1 MYEFSRRTFLGFLGK
16 ITAALGM
23 FFSLGAGCAKEEA
36 KEEPKRGVRR
46 TSVDFERM
54 GRENLERRE
63 RAKEYSQGRKYITA
77 LSCGSDGGYCETFLS
92 AAAMGAAEFGVE
104 TELIKAST
112 LDVNPLEAYKNDDV
126 PWIHER
132 TTYADCPLIIAV
144 PCYTIR
150 ANALFYAINE
160 RSIGEPYPGCNTKTR
175 LGAAI
180 GVGGSG
186 YDGWASLTNISTE
199 IMLQHTRKVVD
210 QVQFNFCGLREWNL
224 WMQQGQPL
232 TSHTHLKR
240 VIDEPWDKV
249 YSMWGEQPDAVT
261 YFKMAVERAKQLG
274 RNVAQAMNMPIE
286 EVEYKG
292 EASGVECPLC
302 HGRILLV
309 QENLPYVGCPICWI
323 RGTIVNDNG
332 KMKVD
337 WHMEDLKLQR
347 FGSEGLAHHMEYT
360 SQIHRQRTGMNNSE
374 VESLKKKS
382 FPVESLKSSLP
393 MVDSFLIA

>member
-1 MYEFSRRTFLGFLGK
+1 MYEFSRRAFLKFFGK
-16 ITAALGM
+16 ITAALGIV
-23 FFSLGAGCAKEEA
+23 FSFGAGCAKEEG
-36 KEEPKRGVRR
+36 KEEPGR
-46 TSVDFERM
+46 TVEMDFERR
-54 GRENLERRE
+54 GKAALERRE
-63 RAKEYSQGRKYITA
+63 RAKKYSQGRKYITA

-92 AAAMGAAEFGVE
+92 AAAMGAAEFGIE

-112 LDVNPLEAYKNDDV
+112 LDVNVLEAWKDDDV
-126 PWIHER
+126 PWIHEK
-132 TTYADCPLIIAV
+132 TVYADCAWIVAV
-144 PCYTIR
+144 PCYTVR
-150 ANALFYAINE
+150 ANALLYAINE
-160 RSIGEPYPGCNTKTR
+160 RAIGEPYPGCNTKNR
-175 LGAAI
+175 LGAVI

-186 YDGWASLTNISTE
+186 YDAWASLTNISTE
-199 IMLQHTRKVVD
+199 IMMQHTRKIVD

-224 WMQQGQPL
+224 WMQQGQEL

-249 YSMWGEQPDAVT
+249 YTMWGEQPDAVT
-261 YFKMAVERAKQLG
+261 FFKMAVERAKQVG

-302 HGRILLV
+302 HCRILLV

-323 RGTIVNDNG
+323 RGTIVDDNG

-337 WHMEDLKLQR
+337 WNMEDLKLQR

-360 SQIHRQRTGMNNSE
+360 GKIHKERTAANNNEVGVLKNEILSQRK
-374 VESLKKKS
+374 LKVIS
-382 FPVESLKSSLP
+382 PYDV
-393 MVDSFLIA
+393 